1 MIPKEPPSLVDQSE
15 VTLQLAAQES
25 QEHLHGMQECYEEL
39 RKYPLRFRAYA
50 VDDVS
55 SSSQLK
61 DQNSKILHLV
71 RHGQGFHNLLADI
84 AKSRGVQWTNF
95 TNADPNNPYLSP
107 EARDAPLTEKGR
119 QQAMALRPRIRSF
132 HDKQQQHLQ
141 PKLIVCSPCCRAL
154 QTGILAWQ
162 DETDVPILVQEL
174 VKEECGVHPCDHRR
188 SKSEIAIDFPR
199 VNLSGLLHE
208 EDPYHRKD
216 VRESK
221 LEVAKRGY
229 QFLEWLFHNRSPDE
243 TCVAVN
249 SHSSWLLT
257 LLNAVVETESD
268 SIRAWF
274 QTGEMRSVRIEMV
287 PNADPTNRK

>member
-1 MIPKEPPSLVDQSE
+1 MTMTPKEPSSLVEHSE
-15 VTLQLAAQES
+15 ATLQLAAQEV
-25 QEHLHGMQECYEEL
+25 QEHLEGMQECYEEL
-39 RKYPLRFRAYA
+39 RRYPLRFRAYA
-50 VDDVS
+50 VDDVT
-55 SSSQLK
+55 SSSQPRNP
-61 DQNSKILHLV
+61 NSKILHLV

-84 AKSRGVQWTNF
+84 AKSHGVQWTNF

-119 QQAMALRPRIRSF
+119 QQALALRPRIRSL
-132 HDKQQQHLQ
+132 QQHLQ
-141 PKLIVCSPCCRAL
+141 PQLIVCSPCCRAL
-154 QTGILAWQ
+154 QTGILAWL
-162 DETDVPILVQEL
+162 ETGVSFLVHES

-199 VNLSGLLHE
+199 VDLGGLLQE
-208 EDPYHRKD
+208 DDPYHREN

-229 QFLEWLFHNRSPDE
+229 QFLEWLFTTRSPDE
-243 TCVAVN
+243 NCVAVN

-268 SIRAWF
+268 HLRAWF
-274 QTGEMRSVRIEMV
+274 QTGEMRSVQIEMV
-287 PNADPTNRK
+287 PNPEC